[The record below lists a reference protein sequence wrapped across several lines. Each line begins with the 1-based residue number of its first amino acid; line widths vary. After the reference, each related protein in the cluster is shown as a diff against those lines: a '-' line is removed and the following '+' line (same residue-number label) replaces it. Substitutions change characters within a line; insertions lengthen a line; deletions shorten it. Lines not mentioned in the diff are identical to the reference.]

1 MRMGL
6 PKLLTSDQGREF
18 RNELDKK
25 IMGLLGIKRHFT
37 TPYHPQVSQIHKEHW
52 WLKGNLYHQAN
63 GLDERWNQ
71 TLKQMIVKYTSE
83 RKEQWDTFLDT
94 CVFAYNTAK
103 HESSSYSPF
112 ELMFGRKAILPID
125 IEFESKD
132 GADILKDYEAS
143 KEVSCFV
150 LWRLWCYINFVG

>member
-1 MRMGL
+1 
-6 PKLLTSDQGREF
+6 
-18 RNELDKK
+18 
-25 IMGLLGIKRHFT
+25 
-37 TPYHPQVSQIHKEHW
+37 
-52 WLKGNLYHQAN
+52 
-63 GLDERWNQ
+63 
-71 TLKQMIVKYTSE
+71 MIVKYTSE

-150 LWRLWCYINFVG
+150 L